1 MGNTKMPKAKCLS
14 LKARFLVIFLSGMLL
29 AVLSFLTL
37 YSIAKSLLDDYFT
50 YTSYVID
57 KEREAVSALEAYV
70 RENKLAATDS
80 WELKKWAKE
89 NHMMILAVSRD
100 RFLLYENSHTG
111 SSPLSQTDSLQVYR
125 SLQVFHQVEF
135 ADGVADVFLHKNYQR
150 SYYLTAIA
158 VAAFVSALIWAFF
171 FYLCIGP
178 LLEAID
184 LQRQKSEEQETLV
197 LGMVHDLRT
206 PLTGLMGFLELS
218 QRSESDL
225 PQLQAYLRK
234 AREKALQIR
243 SLSDQLF
250 DYFLSEKD
258 STFALEAPARAQY
271 LLEDYLSELCFELGA
286 FGFAVEAALEWP
298 PIRIS
303 ISMEEMG
310 RILNNLLSNIQK
322 YGDPGHPVHLS
333 GIIRDKYFGIRIT
346 NHVRGGEA
354 DLQGTH
360 IGLQI
365 VRKMMRR
372 MNGFAESKKEND
384 LFQITLFFPI
394 RK

>member
-1 MGNTKMPKAKCLS
+1 
-14 LKARFLVIFLSGMLL
+14 MLL

-50 YTSYVID
+50 YTSYVMD

-125 SLQVFHQVEF
+125 TLQVFHQVEF